1 MRENEN
7 TGDYC
12 RRRED
17 HRVVLMGF
25 FFPGLSSGVTHLSA
39 SSWSPKQWFR
49 PFHPASRVIWRSG
62 GNGWRPRDKDYT
74 LHRPSDV
81 MVLTSDCLKDS
92 SHFERRGRERER
104 QVSRHHLR
112 GLSHRYSVSQTDPDT
127 VSNQTLSFSEAA
139 AQWLKAHITVTLHKF
154 CVCVCVAPVLHQLQ
168 FPSAPPAGAVDHCR
182 GDFQKTAV
190 SLLSSGLESFGL
202 VLCKKCYIILSI

>member
-1 MRENEN
+1 MIQ
-7 TGDYC
+7 T
-12 RRRED
+12 
-17 HRVVLMGF
+17 F
-25 FFPGLSSGVTHLSA
+25 SSSLSSYLTLRG
-39 SSWSPKQWFR
+39 K
-49 PFHPASRVIWRSG
+49 RVEVEG
-62 GNGWRPRDKDYT
+62 QG
-74 LHRPSDV
+74 LHTPPSLRCYCVDIR
-81 MVLTSDCLKDS
+81 LFKGQQSLWT
-92 SHFERRGRERER
+92 EREGERER

-202 VLCKKCYIILSI
+202 VLCKKYYIILSI